1 MRTLGQNPTEKE
13 IEIMIKEVDTDGNGE
28 IDFDEFCKL
37 MVRQMEQ
44 NEPAEELVEVF
55 KRFDKD
61 CNGLLDWY
69 DLGVAFKECGERVS
83 DEDLKEMIETHDY
96 DGDKALNFQEFVK
109 MLMAKW

>member
-1 MRTLGQNPTEKE
+1 
-13 IEIMIKEVDTDGNGE
+13 
-28 IDFDEFCKL
+28 
-37 MVRQMEQ
+37 MEQ